1 MSSKDIKPKQR
12 LGQTAASRRKRM
24 IVWTVILLA
33 GAGGGYAAY
42 TKYLVDTPVEVPVA
56 KVRRGDFVIAVRT
69 RGEIRSTR
77 SQIITAP
84 QVPDPRI
91 TMLVESGKPV
101 HKGQIIVEFDA
112 AQQEQTYLEKNT
124 SVRTA
129 DSQIVQT
136 KASHRIT
143 NEMDG
148 MNLMTAQFNLER
160 SKLEASK
167 AEVVS
172 EIEGAKSRIDVGISE
187 GELGQ
192 VKTTITSHKTSQEAD
207 LDRLEQQKDKVVRDM
222 ERSKG
227 YLSKMVLR
235 APNDG
240 IVSVL
245 PNFRTQGSWGQ
256 SPPPFKEGDRA
267 WTGAAIAEIPD
278 LSEMRIE
285 LKLEEV
291 ERGKLQLGVPLR
303 IRVDAIP
310 DKEFDAKLDWISP
323 IAAVVFRG
331 MGMTEKTFP
340 ARATLAKVD
349 PRLRP
354 GMSATGEILLE
365 SQANTLLIPAR
376 ASFMNKGKPSVW
388 VQKGS
393 EFIIRPIEV
402 GKRNDVDIVVTGG
415 LKEGE
420 IIALENPAEA
430 LKRAKKI

>member
-1 MSSKDIKPKQR
+1 MSSKDLKPKQR
-12 LGQTAASRRKRM
+12 LGQTPGSRRRRL
-24 IVWTVILLA
+24 IIWTVVLL
-33 GAGGGYAAY
+33 GCAGGGYAAY
-42 TKYLVDTPVEVPVA
+42 RYSAMDTPVEVPVA
-56 KVRRGDFVIAVRT
+56 KVRKGDFVIAVRT

-77 SQIITAP
+77 SEIITAP

-91 TMLVESGKPV
+91 TKLAESGKPV
-101 HKGQIIVEFDA
+101 KKGDVVVEFDA
-112 AQQEQTYLEKNT
+112 AQQEQTYLERTT
-124 SVRTA
+124 SVRTV

-143 NEMDG
+143 NEMDS
-148 MNLMTAQFNLER
+148 MNLMTSQFNLER

-192 VKTTITSHKTSQEAD
+192 VKTTIKSHQTSQEAD
-207 LDRLEQQKDKVVRDM
+207 LERLEEQRGKTLRDV
-222 ERSKG
+222 ERAKG

-240 IVSVL
+240 IVNVL

-278 LSEMRIE
+278 LSEMRVE

-291 ERGKLQLGVPLR
+291 ERGKLKIGMPIK

-310 DKEFDAKLDWISP
+310 DREFEANLDWISP
-323 IAAVVFRG
+323 IAAVVWRG
-331 MGMTEKTFP
+331 MGLTDKTFP
-340 ARATLAKVD
+340 ARGTLEEVD

-354 GMSATGEILLE
+354 GMSASAEILIE
-365 SQANTLLIPAR
+365 KQENAILIPAR
-376 ASFMNKGKPSVW
+376 ASFMNNGKPAVW
-388 VQKGS
+388 VQRGQ
-393 EFIIRPIEV
+393 EFAIRQIEV
-402 GKRNDVDIVVTGG
+402 GKRNDTDLVVLSG
-415 LKEGE
+415 LKEGDV
-420 IIALENPAEA
+420 IALENPAEA
-430 LKRAKKI
+430 LKRAKKL